1 MQNVPTGK
9 QRAARRTVTFQD
21 LATSAESIFREVRE
35 TGEPIDVT
43 NGQGL
48 VGRIEPPRRD
58 ANDQPARFETMEDW
72 LREMKELSE
81 EISRHWPKGVSAQ
94 DAIDDIR
101 GPW

>member
-1 MQNVPTGK
+1 MQNIPTSK
-9 QRAARRTVTFQD
+9 KPAARRTVTFQD

-43 NGQGL
+43 NGNGI
-48 VGRIEPPRRD
+48 VGRIEPPSQ
-58 ANDQPARFETMEDW
+58 NMEEW
-72 LREMKELSE
+72 LRGMKALSE
-81 EISRHWPKGVSAQ
+81 EISRQWPKGVSAQ